1 LVREAR
7 PADREREMSDQAHYR
22 RGGRVMDLAL
32 LLLQQGTTGN
42 PAPIGV
48 FRFFAG
54 FVLIVTIYSTF
65 LGFTYWI
72 SKDE

>member
-1 LVREAR
+1 
-7 PADREREMSDQAHYR
+7 M
-22 RGGRVMDLAL
+22 MDLML
-32 LLLQQGTTGN
+32 LLLQEGSTGN
-42 PAPIGV
+42 PTGIGI

-54 FVLIVTIYSTF
+54 FVLVMTFFLSF

>member
-1 LVREAR
+1 MIE
-7 PADREREMSDQAHYR
+7 
-22 RGGRVMDLAL
+22 LAL
-32 LLLQQGTTGN
+32 LLQEGSTAN
-42 PAPIGV
+42 PTAIGI

-54 FVLIVTIYSTF
+54 FFIIMSFYSGF

>member
-1 LVREAR
+1 MIE
-7 PADREREMSDQAHYR
+7 
-22 RGGRVMDLAL
+22 LAL
-32 LLLQQGTTGN
+32 LFLQQGTTGN
-42 PAPIGV
+42 PSAIGV

-54 FVLIVTIYSTF
+54 FVLVITIYTSF

>member
-1 LVREAR
+1 MTA
-7 PADREREMSDQAHYR
+7 
-22 RGGRVMDLAL
+22 LAL
-32 LLLQQGTTGN
+32 LLQEASTGD
-42 PAPIGV
+42 PTAVGI

-54 FVLIVTIYSTF
+54 FFIIMTTYLGL